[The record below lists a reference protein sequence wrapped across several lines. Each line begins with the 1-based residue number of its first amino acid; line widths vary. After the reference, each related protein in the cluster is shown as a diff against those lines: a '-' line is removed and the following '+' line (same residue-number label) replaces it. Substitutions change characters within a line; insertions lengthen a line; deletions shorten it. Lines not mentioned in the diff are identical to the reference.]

1 MRVKIRIKL
10 VLLLTVVALVPLMV
24 GLVLVAMQGRRMR
37 IEHVG
42 HERVAVAMAQAA
54 ALQNSLQGNIQK
66 VLLALQDDPGVPDK
80 LLEMFPLRSM
90 EEMEQLDAIWAT
102 EPFPWDDPAV
112 MAVLHNFI
120 SEHLHSIMNNSP
132 EIVELLV
139 TDRQGCL
146 VAASGRTTDFHQ
158 ADEDWWQGAYAEGKG
173 SIYIPHVDYD
183 QSAEVWSV
191 SLCIPLRS
199 KDEDAEIIGVV
210 KAVLDLPHWIEVINS
225 PVGLES
231 VEGTLINELGEIIY
245 PHVETGTKEARPAW
259 AVAIS
264 RESGAGV
271 RPIEDGVI
279 RAYAP
284 LALPEEIGGL
294 PVRAAKWVLVLQQ
307 PSAELLA
314 EVDRLMWVVIIGGAG
329 VVLLVFVGGLVVVDR
344 SIGRRIRRFELVS
357 SQVGRGDYGHH
368 VAERGSKPL
377 VGTDEID
384 DLATTF
390 NKMIDDVGHSQEEL
404 RNREAILNA
413 TGRMAKVG
421 GWEMDAETLAMRWT
435 DEVFHIYE
443 LPMGEVPPLEEALSY
458 FDPEDRVTLDRA
470 LKKALSQGKPY
481 DLELRLTTAKGKQIW
496 TEATCEPVRAGDK
509 TVKLLGTFQDI
520 SERKR
525 VEEELTRSNELMS
538 NFIKVAGHE
547 LRTPLSFIM
556 AMPKLMQDVTDVDRL
571 RYALATMEAKGRRLN
586 DIVQSMFKLMG
597 EQDYTEYM
605 NLEDV
610 ELSDILGRVQADCL
624 PFIQERDQTLMMD
637 HGEGIP
643 TLRIDADKIH
653 DVIENLVGNAIK
665 FTPKGKMIRIEAS
678 APDEGHVNIAV
689 IDQGGGIAGADLPN
703 IFNPFYSTGDVL
715 KHTSGSIGET
725 KHGMGLG
732 LAVVKHFVEMHHGSV
747 AVTTSSEGTTFTV
760 TLPIRPPQAEPG
772 VQGEAI

>member
-1 MRVKIRIKL
+1 MRVKIRVKL
-10 VLLLTVVALVPLMV
+10 VLLLTVVALVPLMM
-24 GLVLVAMQGRRMR
+24 GLVAVAMQGRRMR

-42 HERVAVAMAQAA
+42 HERVAVASAQAG
-54 ALQNSLQGNIQK
+54 ALQNSLQANIQK
-66 VLLALQDDPGVPDK
+66 VLLALQDDPDVIDI
-80 LLEMFPLRSM
+80 LVDMFPARTV
-90 EEMEQLDAIWAT
+90 EEMEQLDAIWAR
-102 EPFPWDDPAV
+102 EPFPWDHPAV
-112 MAVLHNFI
+112 TDVLNNRV
-120 SEHLHSIMNNSP
+120 SEHLHSIMTNSP
-132 EIVELLV
+132 EVAELLV
-139 TDRQGCL
+139 TDRFGCL
-146 VAASGRTTDFHQ
+146 VAASGRTSDFHQ
-158 ADEDWWQGAYAEGKG
+158 ADEAWWQGAYAEGKG
-173 SIYIPHVDYD
+173 SIYVPHVDYD
-183 QSAEVWSV
+183 QSADVWSV
-191 SLCIPLRS
+191 ALCIPLS
-199 KDEDAEIIGVV
+199 KDGEIIGVA
-210 KAVLDLPHWIEVINS
+210 KAVLDLPEWIEITNS
-225 PVGLES
+225 PVGTAS

-245 PHVETGTKEARPAW
+245 PHAEADGEEQRPGW

-264 RESGAGV
+264 QESVAGA
-271 RPIEDGVI
+271 RPIEDGMI

-284 LALPEEIGGL
+284 LALPDEIAGL
-294 PVRAAKWVLVLQQ
+294 RVRAAKWTLVLQQ

-314 EVDRLMWVVIIGGAG
+314 EADRLMWMVIGGGAG
-329 VVLLVFVGGLVVVDR
+329 VVLLVFVGGLVVIDR
-344 SIGRRIRRFELVS
+344 SIGRRIRRFQLVS
-357 SQVGRGDYGHH
+357 SQVGRGDYSHH
-368 VAERGSKPL
+368 VAARGSRPL

-384 DLATTF
+384 DLAWTF

-404 RNREAILNA
+404 RNREAILSA

-421 GWEMDAETLAMRWT
+421 GWELDAETLAIRWT
-435 DEVFHIYE
+435 DEVFRIFE
-443 LPMGEVPPLEEALSY
+443 LPMGEVPPLEEILSY
-458 FDPEDRVTLDRA
+458 FDPEDQVTLDRA
-470 LKKALSQGKPY
+470 IKKALLQGKPY

-496 TEATCEPVRAGDK
+496 TEATCEPVREGDK

-520 SERKR
+520 AERKR
-525 VEEELTRSNELMS
+525 VEGELTRSNEMKS

-678 APDEGHVNIAV
+678 APDKEHVNISV
-689 IDQGGGIAGADLPN
+689 IDQGGGITGADLPN

-732 LAVVKHFVEMHHGSV
+732 LAVVKHFVEMHHGSI